1 MDTMSLSSIALVGA
15 SAALAAVIFKDKD
28 SRVNELLE
36 FAKLP
41 PKEIESS
48 VHYKIIKN
56 ELNSYITGIRE
67 NSFHDYLL
75 DIMAR
80 ENKPIGY
87 FCKLDSRLE
96 LKQPYFFNI
105 KEITLFQSIRASF
118 SSKMSNLNHVIHLV
132 IFSLFICF
140 SIEYGKSP
148 NLYFQAFSVAL
159 SALAG
164 FFLYNWFTVIALI
177 WKQHPNSKDL
187 EEYKALFE
195 KYAKEKKT
203 ESLP

>member
-1 MDTMSLSSIALVGA
+1 MSLSSIALVGA

-28 SRVNELLE
+28 PRVNELLE
-36 FAKLP
+36 FAKLSS
-41 PKEIESS
+41 KEIESS

-56 ELNSYITGIRE
+56 EINSHITGIRE
-67 NSFHDYLL
+67 NSFHEYLL

-96 LKQPYFFNI
+96 LKQPYLFNI
-105 KEITLFQSIRASF
+105 KEITPFQSIKSSF
-118 SSKMSNLNHVIHLV
+118 SSKMSNLNHIVHIV
-132 IFSLFICF
+132 IFALFICF
-140 SIEYGKSP
+140 SIEYGKST

-177 WKQHPNSKDL
+177 WKQYPNSKDIK
-187 EEYKALFE
+187 EYRSIFE
-195 KYAKEKKT
+195 KYAKDKKT